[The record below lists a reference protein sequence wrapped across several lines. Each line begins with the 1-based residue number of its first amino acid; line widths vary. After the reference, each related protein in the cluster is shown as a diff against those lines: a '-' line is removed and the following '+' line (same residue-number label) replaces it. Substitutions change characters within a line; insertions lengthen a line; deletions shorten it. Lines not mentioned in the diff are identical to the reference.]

1 MPNRKDTTMEISG
14 KFDVKLEPLDAATEG
29 RDGIAMGRMAIDKSY
44 HGGLEARSR
53 GEMLTV
59 MTEVKGS
66 AGYVAVEQVSGTLS
80 GRKGSF
86 VLQHY
91 GTMKGGGEFLMLAV
105 VPDSATGELVGLSGK
120 MVIHIDEG
128 QHFYEF
134 DYNLPD

>member
-1 MPNRKDTTMEISG
+1 MEIAG
-14 KFDVKLEPLDAATEG
+14 KFDVKLEPLEAAG
-29 RDGIAMGRMAIDKSY
+29 KGQDGIALGRMAIDKTY
-44 HGGLEARSR
+44 HGDLSARST

-66 AGYVAVEQVSGTLS
+66 AGYVAVEQVVGTLA

-91 GTMKGGGEFLMLAV
+91 GTMQASGEFLMLAV

-120 MVIHIDEG
+120 MIIHIDAGE
-128 QHFYEF
+128 HSYEF